1 MTTHDRVRQQLHAL
15 ETLLREHRHWRLDAP
30 QAHLFTST
38 QPFYM
43 DTMEPL
49 EWLQWVLI
57 PRMHTLLDNAQPLP
71 GRLPSPLIMKWRWRR
86 IIRSGRRS
94 WRFCRIWMRYSS
106 AINPDAGDPLSRP
119 VAGCRE

>member
-1 MTTHDRVRQQLHAL
+1 MTTHDRVRQQLHVL

-38 QPFYM
+38 QPFFM

-71 GRLPSPLIMKWRWRR
+71 EAFAVAPYYEMALAADHPQ
-86 IIRSGRRS
+86 GRRS

>member
-38 QPFYM
+38 QPFFM

-71 GRLPSPLIMKWRWRR
+71 EA
-86 IIRSGRRS
+86 
-94 WRFCRIWMRYSS
+94 F
-106 AINPDAGDPLSRP
+106 A
-119 VAGCRE
+119 VAPYYEMALAA

>member
-1 MTTHDRVRQQLHAL
+1 MTTHDRVRQQLHVL

-38 QPFYM
+38 QPFFM

-57 PRMHTLLDNAQPLP
+57 HVCIPYLIMRSHCPR
-71 GRLPSPLIMKWRWRR
+71 RLPSPLIMKWRWRR
-86 IIRSGRRS
+86 IIRKG
-94 WRFCRIWMRYSS
+94 
-106 AINPDAGDPLSRP
+106 GDPGGFAGSGCAIRP
-119 VAGCRE
+119 R

>member
-38 QPFYM
+38 QPFFM

-49 EWLQWVLI
+49 GMAAMGI
-57 PRMHTLLDNAQPLP
+57 D
-71 GRLPSPLIMKWRWRR
+71 PSYAYPT
-86 IIRSGRRS
+86 
-94 WRFCRIWMRYSS
+94 
-106 AINPDAGDPLSRP
+106 
-119 VAGCRE
+119 